1 MKKSKVIGAAGTI
14 FLHLLIVFVFLY
26 NPPKFLDMQPVP
38 EMKEPHRIEVRLIP
52 IIEPTLDTIIKTK
65 EGDKKVSYP
74 NDGKI
79 CGGKDKFYKGIG
91 IIYNPGTHVITHAPE
106 YYPGYIAGLRLGDII
121 LDPDV
126 PESNGYI
133 NFDILRSHE
142 RLSFRIKADNIC
154 FQEG

>member
-14 FLHLLIVFVFLY
+14 FLHLLLVFAFLY
-26 NPPKFLDMQPVP
+26 NPPKYPDIQPVP

-52 IIEPTLDTIIKTK
+52 IIEPTSNIETK
-65 EGDKKVSYP
+65 IADEGKKVSYP
-74 NDGKI
+74 TDDKI

-106 YYPGYIAGLRLGDII
+106 YYPGYKAGLRVGDFIR
-121 LDPDV
+121 DPEAKEVDGFV
-126 PESNGYI
+126 EFEIFRDRGSLY
-133 NFDILRSHE
+133 
-142 RLSFRIKADNIC
+142 FRIKADNIC